1 MKKKETEFLTEQEA
15 QAILRVPDRRTLQG
29 KRDYA
34 ILLSLLTTGLRK
46 AELCNLKVGDLKTYR
61 NQAVIDVIGKG
72 QKFRRILLN
81 SNTLVAIKDYLK
93 TNGNG
98 TDPGHP
104 LCKTLGKHGPY
115 EERVLSPK
123 AVDCLVKSVAKKALI
138 RKRIHPHVMRHTFA
152 TTLLD
157 KENDLRTVQSLM
169 SHSHI
174 RTTEAYLHSTD
185 DRKVEAYRSMTF
197 ASPKKNISLNPDKR

>member
-1 MKKKETEFLTEQEA
+1 MKKKETEFLTEEE
-15 QAILRVPDRRTLQG
+15 AILRVPDRRTLRG

-34 ILLSLLTTGLRK
+34 IILTLLITGLRK

-72 QKFRRILLN
+72 QKFRRIPLHPDA
-81 SNTLVAIKDYLK
+81 LVAIKEYLK
-93 TNGNG
+93 ATGNG
-98 TDPGHP
+98 TDPDHSIFN
-104 LCKTLGKHGPY
+104 TLGKHGPY
-115 EERVLSPK
+115 EERGLTPK
-123 AVDCLVKSVAKKALI
+123 AVDCLINSVAKKALI

-169 SHSHI
+169 GHSHI
-174 RTTEAYLHSTD
+174 RTTEGYLHSTD
-185 DRKVEAYRSMTF
+185 DRKVEAVQ
-197 ASPKKNISLNPDKR
+197 SLKFGV